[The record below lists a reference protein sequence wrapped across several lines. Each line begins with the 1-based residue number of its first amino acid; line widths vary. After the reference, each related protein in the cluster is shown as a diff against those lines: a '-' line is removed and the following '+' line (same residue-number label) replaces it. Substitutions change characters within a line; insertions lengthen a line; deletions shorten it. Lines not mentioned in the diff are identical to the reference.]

1 MEGLVRASRVCRS
14 RRSTRGGSASILHT
28 GVPTSTLFGGRSDIS
43 LGTRVL
49 RDVDRDVP
57 GSPFG
62 RVSTLSRAR
71 VASPSDTPT
80 MSPALL
86 GSGAFLSP
94 RPLAAPSPRP
104 PRRARVLVAPSAKGQ
119 KGVRKIAQAP
129 GQEQFAPGTALSKM
143 MNLRLNKINWKVL
156 SDASDKLDGELAS
169 QPILGLV
176 RAEVLLRGV
185 DELQREGRGYKEY
198 ILLRSLGLK
207 AWFTMATSRAGI
219 VDPVERCA
227 VGKALADPAG
237 EHNIYRRVLAHA
249 PRAAEGDWTGFAD
262 GLAEDARAAANAITE
277 EDTKTVKV
285 RYDAAVT
292 AAHFEFIEAEIAAAA
307 RVAADAR
314 ARRRQSRDGRRP
326 RAVDRSGR
334 RAEDR
339 GRGGDG
345 RCGKWHVIRRRPSR
359 GGGGGGGGGHRVDV
373 WQKIQKEEE
382 ESRRGRRRA
391 RCRRRRG
398 GKDALPGRRAESARE
413 ETDRADVPGRVRV
426 VRGERAGHRE
436 RSDRRG
442 GGDGARVAPRRR
454 GGRPVRTLRLRVD
467 LRSRRVGRKPRRHL
481 RRARAKED
489 VAAWGGMEDAAVVF
503 VSFDPSEDV
512 AAERDAKVAAAKA
525 TAAGRA
531 VVAAAV
537 ALAPGGKCDAVE
549 GPEGA
554 EEAREGAKARL
565 RRRLGL

>member
-62 RVSTLSRAR
+62 RVSTLVAR

-285 RYDAAVT
+285 RYDTAVT

-307 RVAADAR
+307 RVTADAR
-314 ARRRQSRDGRRP
+314 AGDNLATAVVLVPWTDPGAAPKIADVAGTDG
-326 RAVDRSGR
+326 
-334 RAEDR
+334 AEN
-339 GRGGDG
+339 GTSSAAA
-345 RCGKWHVIRRRPSR
+345 PPAAAAA
-359 GGGGGGGGGHRVDV
+359 
-373 WQKIQKEEE
+373 EEE
-382 ESRRGRRRA
+382 EDIESMFGKKSKKKKKRA
-391 RCRRRRG
+391 GAGAAALAAAAAAGG
-398 GKDALPGRRAESARE
+398 GKMPSLDAVLSQLAKKQTEPTFPDVSAWCVGSAQATGSEAIAAAAATALGSPPGAVVVVPSELFASALTFDIGALGENRAVISAA
-413 ETDRADVPGRVRV
+413 RA
-426 VRGERAGHRE
+426 
-436 RSDRRG
+436 
-442 GGDGARVAPRRR
+442 
-454 GGRPVRTLRLRVD
+454 
-467 LRSRRVGRKPRRHL
+467 
-481 RRARAKED
+481 AKED